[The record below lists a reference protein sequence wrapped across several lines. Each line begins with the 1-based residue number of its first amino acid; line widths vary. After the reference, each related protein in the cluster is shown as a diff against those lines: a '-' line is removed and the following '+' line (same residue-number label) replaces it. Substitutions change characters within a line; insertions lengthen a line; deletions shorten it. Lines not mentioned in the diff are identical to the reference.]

1 MYFLNSFSFL
11 YIFTFIFLYNIN
23 IFSGCYGND
32 PIEITKE
39 PLEAYIT
46 LDKVEPMNIKDKNKQ
61 FYYMLL
67 KENVDTKKEDISVK
81 ISKNIVDNDNK
92 LKNVDAKF
100 KLECDDKILEGLRII
115 CIAKDYYVIFYSA
128 NVSGSNNKVE
138 EKLFCLQKDTLNDI
152 LSFGDTKLVLTKQ
165 QLENDIKTM
174 NEEGNVDGFN
184 YILKI
189 KSLSGLKIVKTPVK
203 LDLK

>member
-1 MYFLNSFSFL
+1 MYFFYSFS
-11 YIFTFIFLYNIN
+11 YIFIFIFIFLYNIN
-23 IFSGCYGND
+23 IFSGCCGNE
-32 PIEITKE
+32 PIELEKE

-46 LDKVEPMNIKDKNKQ
+46 LDKVEPMNIKDKNKK

-67 KENVDTKKEDISVK
+67 KENVDTKKEDISVT

-92 LKNVDAKF
+92 LKNVDTEF

-115 CIAKDYYVIFYSA
+115 CIAKDYYIIFYSA

-138 EKLFCLQKDTLNDI
+138 EKLFCLQKDTLNNT
-152 LSFGDTKLVLTKQ
+152 LSFDENIYLTKQ
-165 QLENDIKTM
+165 NLEKDIKTI
-174 NEEGNVDGFN
+174 NDEGNVDGFN